1 MRPRPTLVLPRGHEG
16 LYLRKPNSWTGPSS
30 SPTRGHTVRCTAGT
44 GKTVLRRGRP
54 ATARLQLPVSSASP
68 LRQLGPETDG
78 ALASGHD
85 NNHKGRRQARDA
97 SAGRWLAPFAGHL
110 EPGLASMSAIRSKS
124 IRDPEWWRSIS
135 HQRKIVRTVE
145 VLRLEVVACRETRAP
160 RETAA
165 GYS

>member
-1 MRPRPTLVLPRGHEG
+1 MHPGNRKDRAPARKTRDRPV
-16 LYLRKPNSWTGPSS
+16 
-30 SPTRGHTVRCTAGT
+30 AI
-44 GKTVLRRGRP
+44 
-54 ATARLQLPVSSASP
+54 PVSSASP

-124 IRDPEWWRSIS
+124 IRDPELWR
-135 HQRKIVRTVE
+135 
-145 VLRLEVVACRETRAP
+145 
-160 RETAA
+160 
-165 GYS
+165 